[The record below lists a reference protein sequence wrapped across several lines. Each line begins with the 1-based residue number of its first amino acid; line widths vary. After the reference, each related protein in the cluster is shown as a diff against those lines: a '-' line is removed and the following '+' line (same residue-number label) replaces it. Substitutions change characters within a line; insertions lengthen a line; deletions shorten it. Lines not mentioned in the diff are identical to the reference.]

1 MNIGTAYYPEYRDE
15 ENWASDFEL
24 IRNAGIKRIRIG
36 EFAWSKIQPE
46 EGALDLEWMDRS
58 IEMAGKYGIDVVIGT
73 PTAVPPI
80 WLVDKY
86 PEVLP
91 VNNEGRRSDF
101 GARQHHCFNSH
112 QFIHYSEMLVEALAK
127 RYGSNSNVVAWQI
140 DNELG
145 AEQKRCFCDNCK
157 RKFQQYLLEKY
168 ETISELNSR
177 WGNHFWS
184 EDYQNF
190 NQIRLPD
197 KYASDL
203 TTKNHPSL
211 ELEFSRFSSDS
222 IIEFCKMQA
231 NIIRSYSVN
240 QIVTTNTDMFV
251 WGDNLNLYKLF
262 RDLDVCSIDVY
273 SDKLYEIAFYSDLA
287 KGIKGDNFWMGE
299 FNSSSNN
306 LSNEMLQIRDKSCEW
321 LFLFKFNSFPWGQEQ
336 GNGALITMTGKTTE
350 NYNIVKGWSEE
361 RKLLD
366 NVREN
371 IKPVGVMYD
380 FESSWTYSIAS
391 WDTVIE
397 KKQIYSNYLIN
408 TLYKSLYEEN
418 IPVQFMFNEDK
429 LDKFN
434 TIILPFKTIYNYDL
448 EEALIVFVQNGG
460 LLIINS
466 DFFIK
471 NEDNVY
477 LTSVPKIY
485 KIFFGEEQDDFV
497 HEGRGIRNIIIKNV
511 SVVKGKVIMLRNDTD
526 VDEWKEIMYKYRRN

>member
-1 MNIGTAYYPEYRDE
+1 MNIGTAYYPEYRNEID
-15 ENWASDFEL
+15 WPGDFEL

-36 EFAWSKIQPE
+36 EFAWSKIQPG
-46 EGALDLEWMDRS
+46 EGVFDFEWMDRS
-58 IEMAGKYGIDVVIGT
+58 IEMAGKYGIGVVIGT

-80 WLVDKY
+80 WLVEKY
-86 PEVLP
+86 PDVLP
-91 VNNEGRRSDF
+91 VNNEGRKSDF
-101 GARQHHCFNSH
+101 GARQHHCFNSEDY
-112 QFIHYSEMLVEALAK
+112 IHHSEMLVEALAK

-157 RKFQQYLLEKY
+157 KKFKQFLLEKY
-168 ETISELNSR
+168 KTISELNAR

-222 IIEFCKMQA
+222 IIDFCMKQA
-231 NIIRSYSVN
+231 NIIRKYSIN

-251 WGDNLNLYKLF
+251 WGDNLNLYKLY
-262 RDLDVCSIDVY
+262 RDLDLCAIDVY
-273 SDKLYEIAFYSDLA
+273 SDKPYEIGFYSDLA
-287 KGIKGDNFWMGE
+287 RSLKGSNFWMGE
-299 FNSSSNN
+299 FNSANSN
-306 LSNEMLQIRDKSCEW
+306 LSNEMMQVKNCSCEW
-321 LFLFKFNSFPWGQEQ
+321 FFLFKFNSFPWGQEQ

-350 NYNIVKGWSEE
+350 NYNIVKRWSED
-361 RKLLD
+361 KKALD
-366 NVREN
+366 NIHKN
-371 IKPVGVMYD
+371 SNSVGIMYD
-380 FESSWTYSIAS
+380 FDSSWTYTIAS
-391 WDTVIE
+391 WDTDVE
-397 KKQIYSNYLIN
+397 KKQVYSKYLIN
-408 TLYKSLYEEN
+408 CLYKSLFEEN
-418 IPVQFMFNEDK
+418 IRIEFVFTKDTFEK
-429 LDKFN
+429 LS
-434 TIILPFKTIYNYDL
+434 TIILPFKAIYDPDL
-448 EEALIVFVQNGG
+448 EEALILFVQNGG

-485 KIFFGEEQDDFV
+485 KIFFGAEQDDFV
-497 HEGRGIRNIIIKNV
+497 LEERGPRDIIIKHASV
-511 SVVKGKVIMLRNDTD
+511 SKGQVLMVRNDTN
-526 VDEWKEIMYKYRRN
+526 VQEWKEIIHKYCCL